1 MSKFKVGDKVLIN
14 KNSTYYTDKNSTYYI
29 VSGRYNPIDTVG
41 KVIAISSRS
50 RVLNIRV
57 LWSTG
62 KYNTYS
68 SIDLDLQ
75 TTKKKR
81 KHKLKNLKQF
91 HELEE
96 GNFYRL
102 LHGGDVDHGY
112 DYQLVNGILRN
123 VSKNK
128 NSSVPFNTSTRFLET
143 TQSLFKFDSLDHD
156 VVFQDS
162 GIKVG
167 CQNLSI
173 KDAKEIAFQIL
184 DRY

>member
-1 MSKFKVGDKVLIN
+1 MYKVGTKVELLVDYSGYKKGEVHTILKVQN
-14 KNSTYYTDKNSTYYI
+14 NDECNGYFIKRPFNGMNFFYTEEVMLSTN
-29 VSGRYNPIDTVG
+29 R
-41 KVIAISSRS
+41 
-50 RVLNIRV
+50 
-57 LWSTG
+57 
-62 KYNTYS
+62 
-68 SIDLDLQ
+68 
-75 TTKKKR
+75 KR
-81 KHKLKNLKQF
+81 KRKLKNLKQF

-96 GNFYRL
+96 GKFYRI

-112 DYQLVNGILRN
+112 DYQLIKGVLRN
-123 VSKNK
+123 VSKNRA
-128 NSSVPFNTSTRFLET
+128 SSVPFNTSTRFLET

-156 VVFQDS
+156 VVFQDG